1 MASSYPS
8 SADALSNPASGD
20 ALSTGHAAQHAN
32 ANDAIEAIESTL
44 GLNPQG
50 ASATVKARLDAI
62 EADSWVTSAR
72 IADGTITGTDIAS
85 GTVATANVADGA
97 ITPIKTPVF
106 TILLVLEITQAL
118 GSFRSVFSTAGTAA
132 WDTGYGASNPITA
145 GILRM
150 FGSYASTYVEIS
162 PTLSTWYAL
171 MMTYDG
177 ANLRVYLNNS
187 EQGSIAVGS
196 PTYATT
202 TKLAIGG
209 AFNTGSSY
217 GYSCG
222 MSFTDMLVY
231 DKCVDTTERNDL
243 HSWVNTN
250 YGI

>member
-1 MASSYPS
+1 
-8 SADALSNPASGD
+8 LSPASN
-20 ALSTGHAAQHAN
+20 L
-32 ANDAIEAIESTL
+32 
-44 GLNPQG
+44 
-50 ASATVKARLDAI
+50 
-62 EADSWVTSAR
+62 
-72 IADGTITGTDIAS
+72 
-85 GTVATANVADGA
+85 
-97 ITPIKTPVF
+97 IKTPVF